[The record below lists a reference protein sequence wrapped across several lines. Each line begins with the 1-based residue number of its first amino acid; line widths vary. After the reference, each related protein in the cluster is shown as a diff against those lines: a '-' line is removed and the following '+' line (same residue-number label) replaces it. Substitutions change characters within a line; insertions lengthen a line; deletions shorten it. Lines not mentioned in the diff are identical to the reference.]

1 LRKFY
6 FVVLVILWTVPALA
20 QDADGTLRRIRV
32 PILMYHYISEP
43 PPGADA
49 YRIELSITPDIFRAH
64 MQYLEDEGYTPVSL
78 YDLDA
83 ALIRGAALPA
93 KPVILTFDDGHIDH
107 YTNVFPILKEYGFTA
122 TFFVITARLDE
133 RNADYINWEQAE
145 EMATTGMN
153 IEPHTK
159 NHFDLRNRNRDFL
172 VYEVLGSIESVAAH
186 LENQPTMFSYP
197 AGRYDENTL
206 DLIAEANIRR
216 AVTTQPGSFHTTHNQ
231 LEVKRLRITG
241 NMSVAG
247 LSYLLTTRDFD

>member
-172 VYEVLGSIESVAAH
+172 V
-186 LENQPTMFSYP
+186 
-197 AGRYDENTL
+197 
-206 DLIAEANIRR
+206 
-216 AVTTQPGSFHTTHNQ
+216 
-231 LEVKRLRITG
+231 
-241 NMSVAG
+241 
-247 LSYLLTTRDFD
+247 